1 MYNENSDISGNLPD
15 NKKLLDEEKRRL
27 DIFTSITNSCVDL
40 TINFKDML
48 LVSVKKLAEFTNDLS
63 VIYLFGGEEINLD
76 AFYSYYH
83 DDNIRNE
90 IWDLQKNN
98 PLIIQKQI
106 PEEILKTGLPFIVP
120 FDGDRLVNPDFL
132 SFEYNAFL
140 QRYSFSGMII
150 LPININNK
158 SIGILSLSRIDSK
171 RPYTD
176 YDQTFLQHIAN
187 LLASVIGNS
196 RLYKEKELLLREL
209 HHRIKNNLQVI
220 SSLLSIQSDYVTDV
234 EAHKLF
240 LNSLNRI
247 RTISL
252 IYDNLLPSGNFS
264 VVDIDK
270 YLKDLVIYLCR
281 TYNVNTS
288 RIKIEINVSL
298 PSLPVE
304 TSITIGLIVNEL
316 VSNAIKYAFP
326 GERSGIISL
335 SLVKF
340 PKQNKLI
347 VSDDGVGLPELKVK
361 EDKETFGL
369 LLIRTLTDQLYG
381 TMEVISK
388 KGANFIIR
396 FPDNSS

>member
-1 MYNENSDISGNLPD
+1 MYNDISDLSGNLPD
-15 NKKLLDEEKRRL
+15 NKKLLDEEKRHL
-27 DIFTSITNSCVDL
+27 DIFTSIADSCVDL
-40 TINFKDML
+40 KINFNDML
-48 LVSVKKLAEFTNDLS
+48 LASVKKLAEYTNDLS
-63 VIYLFGGEEINLD
+63 VIYLFGVEEINLD
-76 AFYSYYH
+76 AFYSYYP
-83 DDNIRNE
+83 DDNIRTE

-120 FDGDRLVNPDFL
+120 FNGDRLVNPDFL

-140 QRYSFSGMII
+140 QRYSFSSMII

-171 RPYTD
+171 LPYTD
-176 YDQTFLQHIAN
+176 YDQTFLQSIAN
-187 LLASVIGNS
+187 LLASVISNS

-247 RTISL
+247 RTMSL

-270 YLKDLVIYLCR
+270 YFKDLVIYLCR

-288 RIKIEINVSL
+288 RIKIEINVGL
-298 PSLPVE
+298 ASLPVE

-388 KGANFIIR
+388 KGAKFIIM
-396 FPDNSS
+396 FPDNYA